1 MQTGA
6 FFDVDGT
13 LYKANMWRGLVQYA
27 AEHGRK
33 NATRFYM
40 ARNVPLMYLRKWN
53 LIDEENFRKPWV
65 SSLGMLARGWDAQQG
80 EEAFRWVAEKYIQPT
95 GLNDVIARLREH
107 SAQGHVVV
115 LVSAMLAPTL
125 KVIGDNLGVTG
136 TVGSEV
142 EFANGRYTGRVLPP
156 ICMGVEKARLTKKF
170 LQARGIE
177 IDFAASYAYAD
188 SYSDLSL
195 FEMVG
200 HPTPV
205 YPDPQLAALAK
216 ENKWEIIQKK

>member
-1 MQTGA
+1 MIGA

-33 NATRFYM
+33 NSTRFYL
-40 ARNVPLMYLRKWN
+40 ARNMPLMYIRKLN
-53 LIDEENFRKPWV
+53 LIDEETFRRPWV
-65 SSLGMLARGWDAQQG
+65 STLGMLVQGWDAAQG
-80 EEAFRWVAEKYIQPT
+80 DAAFRWVAEQYIQPT

-107 SAQGHVVV
+107 VAKGHVVI

-142 EFANGRYTGRVLPP
+142 EFANGRYTGRVIPP
-156 ICMGVEKARLTKKF
+156 VCMGIEKANLTKKF
-170 LQARGIE
+170 LQASNIE
-177 IDFAASYAYAD
+177 VDFQASYAYAD
-188 SYSDLSL
+188 SFSDLSL

-205 YPDPQLAALAK
+205 YPDPQLAALAQEK
-216 ENKWEIIQKK
+216 NWQAIR

>member
-1 MQTGA
+1 MKTGA

-27 AEHGRK
+27 NEHGRQ
-33 NATRFYM
+33 NA
-40 ARNVPLMYLRKWN
+40 ARYYWASKMPVMILRKLN
-53 LIDEENFRKPWV
+53 LIDEETFRKPFV
-65 SSLGMLARGWDAQQG
+65 STLGILVKGYDQAQGDA
-80 EEAFRWVAEKYIQPT
+80 AFRWVAEQYIQPT
-95 GLNDVIARLREH
+95 GLNDIIACLRDH
-107 SAQGHVVV
+107 VTQGHVVV

-125 KVIGDNLGVTG
+125 QVLGENLGVTG
-136 TVGSEV
+136 TVGTQV
-142 EFANGRYTGRVLPP
+142 EFANGRYTGRVILPV
-156 ICMGVEKARLTKKF
+156 CMGVDKAKLAKKF

-188 SYSDLSL
+188 SFSDLSL

-205 YPDPQLAALAK
+205 YPDAQLAAYAK
-216 ENKWEIIQKK
+216 EKNWQVLGR

>member
-1 MQTGA
+1 MNIGA

-27 AEHGRK
+27 SEHGRK
-33 NATRFYM
+33 NAARLYM
-40 ARNVPLMYLRKWN
+40 ARNLPLMLFRKLN

-65 SSLGMLARGWDAQQG
+65 STLGMLVKGYDQAQGDA
-80 EEAFRWVAEKYIQPT
+80 AFRWVAEQYIEPT
-95 GLNDVIARLREH
+95 GLNDSIACLREH
-107 SAQGHVVV
+107 VAQDHVVV

-125 KVIGDNLGVTG
+125 QVLGENLGVTG
-136 TVGSEV
+136 TVGTQV
-142 EFANGRYTGRVLPP
+142 DFVNGRYTGRVIPP
-156 ICMGVEKARLTKKF
+156 VCMGVDKAKLARGF
-170 LQARGIE
+170 LKARGIE

-200 HPTPV
+200 HPTAV
-205 YPDPQLAALAK
+205 YPDAELAALAK
-216 ENKWEIIQKK
+216 EKNWRVIQK